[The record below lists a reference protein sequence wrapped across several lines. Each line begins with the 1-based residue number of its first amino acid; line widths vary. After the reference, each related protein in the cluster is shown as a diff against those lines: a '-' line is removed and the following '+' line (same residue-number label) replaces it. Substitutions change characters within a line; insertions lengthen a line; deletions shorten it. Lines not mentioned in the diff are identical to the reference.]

1 MEKKTYMLLGG
12 CHFDRISSMLVGYL
26 THCCI
31 SVCRGVDETR
41 RKRWVKGTLQSAAGG
56 YSFTGL
62 ICPEWCLTP
71 LKAHILPMHLN
82 LGWIFCSTRRP
93 TISQVPPS
101 GGGGGDGEEEKK
113 GGWGEKRRTWVC
125 LRRLR
130 LSLVL
135 VCSCNVSP
143 FHPHNQ
149 PPTSSTPPQSR
160 AQEAFSVRHTD
171 RVSGETA
178 TGTPITWIM
187 SQRLRGWLGTEI
199 RAWDDSEQTILIRDT
214 GFIFMR
220 SLKWL
225 LTQ

>member
-113 GGWGEKRRTWVC
+113 RRMRREEEDLGLPPSPAFVSSSC
-125 LRRLR
+125 LLMQRLPI
-130 LSLVL
+130 S
-135 VCSCNVSP
+135 SS
-143 FHPHNQ
+143 Q
-149 PPTSSTPPQSR
+149 STPHLLHPAPEPSPGGFLSTSHRQG
-160 AQEAFSVRHTD
+160 VRRNCNWNTD
-171 RVSGETA
+171 YMNNEPET
-178 TGTPITWIM
+178 TRMTRNRDQG
-187 SQRLRGWLGTEI
+187 LRW
-199 RAWDDSEQTILIRDT
+199 
-214 GFIFMR
+214 
-220 SLKWL
+220 
-225 LTQ
+225 